1 MEFKKESKE
10 FNEYKNFDELKEFLK
25 KKKNVVILGIGNQL
39 RGDDFA
45 GSLVARKLGQELKKN
60 YVTVFDGGI
69 VPENFTGMIKRED
82 PSHII
87 LIDAADM

>member
-1 MEFKKESKE
+1 MTLQ
-10 FNEYKNFDELKEFLK
+10 D
-25 KKKNVVILGIGNQL
+25 
-39 RGDDFA
+39 
-45 GSLVARKLGQELKKN
+45 LVARKLGQELKKN

-87 LIDAADM
+87 LIDAADMGKHQVILR